1 MLDEEFDK
9 TQKVKE
15 MLRTIAAVVGT
26 KHFSYDD
33 FFSKYGYNR
42 NLMTISETRFDQAID
57 DLHLRLT
64 PNDITI
70 LKKGLD
76 PSRTGVM
83 SLSQLF
89 DIKPDS
95 SIQTSYMEQGT
106 LTTREKDDLKSLLEE
121 VGARI
126 KKSKYLLKVYLN
138 VIYRGY

>member
-1 MLDEEFDK
+1 MFLNLLPDEEFKK
-9 TQKVKE
+9 TQTVRE
-15 MLRTIAAVVGT
+15 ILRTIAAVVGA

-42 NLMTISETRFDQAID
+42 NLMTISETRFDQAIS

-64 PNDITI
+64 PDDVRT
-70 LKKGLD
+70 LKKELD

-106 LTTREKDDLKSLLEE
+106 LTAREKEDLKSLLEE
-121 VGARI
+121 VGGRI
-126 KKSKYLLKVYLN
+126 KKSKFLVL
-138 VIYRGY
+138 